1 MRSTW
6 AYLCTGLLV
15 SIGIC
20 GQAQAQVHGT
30 QPAGVPPQPQ
40 SAAAQPAPAQPSP
53 AAIEQSTPQPS
64 PSETTQAAAVG
75 QPIQPMQPQP
85 AQAPAAAPPATW
97 QSAPPAASEPV
108 PDLPADPTVHN
119 HDGFY
124 LKLSLGFGKG
134 WFSEEATSQN
144 VDYSSEATGLTAEFA
159 VQLGGT
165 IAPGFV
171 LGGGLIGTSMVD
183 PTFKIDGRTFS
194 TNNSSVGLSQLQLF
208 GVFYPDPHG
217 GFFLQASVG
226 YAQLQAKIDGVNYDT
241 DISGV
246 ALGGGV
252 GYDFWVSEQW
262 SIGPALLITHGI
274 LSRSESNVD
283 YSASFTAPTLAFTG
297 TYH

>member
-6 AYLCTGLLV
+6 AYLCM
-15 SIGIC
+15 GILGSLGVC
-20 GQAQAQVHGT
+20 GQAQAQVPGT
-30 QPAGVPPQPQ
+30 QPAGVQPQPAQ
-40 SAAAQPAPAQPSP
+40 VQPTPGAVEQLMPQPAAAQPAPAD
-53 AAIEQSTPQPS
+53 AT
-64 PSETTQAAAVG
+64 
-75 QPIQPMQPQP
+75 QPMQPE
-85 AQAPAAAPPATW
+85 QAPPAAPPATW
-97 QSAPPAASEPV
+97 QTAPPAAPPATWQAAPPAASEPV
-108 PDLPADPTVHN
+108 SELPADPTVHN
-119 HDGFY
+119 HDGFF
-124 LKLSLGFGKG
+124 LRLSLGLGKG
-134 WFSEEATSQN
+134 WFSEEANAQN
-144 VDYSSEATGLTAEFA
+144 VVYSSEATGLTAEFA

-165 IAPGFV
+165 LAPGFV
-171 LGGGLIGTSMVD
+171 VGGGLTGTSMVD
-183 PTFKIDGRTFS
+183 PTFNVNGQTVA
-194 TNNSSVGLSQLQLF
+194 TTNSSVGLSQLQLF

-217 GFFLQASVG
+217 GLFLQASVG

-262 SIGPALLITHGI
+262 SIGPAVLITHGI